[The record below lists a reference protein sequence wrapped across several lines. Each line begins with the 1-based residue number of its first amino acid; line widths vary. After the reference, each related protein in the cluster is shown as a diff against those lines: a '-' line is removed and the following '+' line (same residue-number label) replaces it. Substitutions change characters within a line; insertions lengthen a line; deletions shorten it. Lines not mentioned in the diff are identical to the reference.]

1 MNSGLETVD
10 ERAKRECQELNQL
23 LLSKPIDRL
32 AELEKI
38 ILDKLVGKGY
48 LIGSGNWGFKVELN
62 STYKEKSLNV
72 LLKDKDGIRPIFT
85 TTKETLEEMYD
96 EASIFFLTQFNAIKD
111 LK

>member
-1 MNSGLETVD
+1 MNFGLETVD
-10 ERAKRECQELNQL
+10 EKAKREWQELNQS

-32 AELEKI
+32 AEVEKI
-38 ILDKLVGKGY
+38 ILDKLIGKGY
-48 LIGSGNWGFKVELN
+48 VIGSGDWGFKVELN

-96 EASIFFLTQFNAIKD
+96 EASIFFLTQF
-111 LK
+111 